1 MAKLAR
7 RRKLQKQKEK
17 AAKMAL
23 KAKLAKIKNTLL
35 SKKNLFNFTD
45 RVIAVQKKLNRKSEK
60 SEKT

>member
-1 MAKLAR
+1 
-7 RRKLQKQKEK
+7 
-17 AAKMAL
+17 MAL